1 MCGGRF
7 MYCMIINYKNKCFP
21 DLIQLL
27 RERILKRDTVNTPAG
42 KHVYRWGVK
51 GEDIQEMRRTR
62 RWGEGEVEKS
72 QYIIKYTL
80 GSHTLI

>member
-7 MYCMIINYKNKCFP
+7 MYCMLINYKNKCFP

-62 RWGEGEVEKS
+62 RWGGR
-72 QYIIKYTL
+72 
-80 GSHTLI
+80 GGG